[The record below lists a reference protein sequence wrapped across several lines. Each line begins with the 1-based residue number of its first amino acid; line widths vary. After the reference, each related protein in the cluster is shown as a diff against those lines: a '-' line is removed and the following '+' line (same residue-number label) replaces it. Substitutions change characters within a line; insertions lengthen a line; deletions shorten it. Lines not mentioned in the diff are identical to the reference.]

1 MFVLLSLSLTLNEWM
16 CFLGFSGIQQSFS
29 AHFFAN
35 LGPRAGCESER
46 MGEGRGEDLRER
58 MGRQKRLKG
67 KSRITNEFTQQMGV

>member
-1 MFVLLSLSLTLNEWM
+1 MFVLLSLSLTLNEWI

-46 MGEGRGEDLRER
+46 MGEGRGENLRER
-58 MGRQKRLKG
+58 ENG
-67 KSRITNEFTQQMGV
+67 KAEAVEGQIAHNK